1 MPQHLSLSS
10 LASFASAVGSPCHA
24 SPLWAHRQDRAHGQ
38 KSKHPE
44 LPCRW
49 KKSPVRP
56 GDRWQRRHDSPAAQP
71 AWDSRRCAVSH
82 APRPV
87 PVFLFAKPRPAW
99 ATGEGD
105 RRIAACIADIR
116 SLDGLIPVQLLGKA
130 SVVDHAMARVGH
142 YDAQDRAAKRYERNE
157 RMPNPEERRAQLWL
171 GELLNEPGMMEAL
184 KRYVLRKYPRSSV
197 GEKFKD
203 IRQMALLDAWR
214 RIDRAIAR
222 GGEVQFGNE
231 EGLDDLD
238 LQGPRD
244 VDRVFGKAMRENDK
258 DAFKRMAKT
267 LIFNQIGYKGA
278 DLTRKETQET
288 IQTVPLDPAT
298 VGNTS
303 PRRNENLAPNDYSEP
318 DKLSGRKVDP
328 KIDPDLSNPDTA
340 EDVTERENNQIEGE
354 RLKQSWLNWLQN
366 IHDRTT
372 DANHKRRLKACIEFE
387 KLAFVDD
394 GEVRINNGIRGPEDD
409 DPYLYHAILGRT
421 HGARQEL
428 AEKHGIS
435 ISYFEKE
442 LRLMRKKYWPAWVAS
457 VREEMQ

>member
-1 MPQHLSLSS
+1 MSQNLSVY
-10 LASFASAVGSPCHA
+10 APVSFASGVGGLRPVEPA
-24 SPLWAHRQDRAHGQ
+24 QEHRPDREYVQ
-38 KSKHPE
+38 KSQHLA
-44 LPCRW
+44 LPPW
-49 KKSPVRP
+49 LKKSPARP
-56 GDRWQRRHDSPAAQP
+56 GERWQLRRDSPAVQP

-87 PVFLFAKPRPAW
+87 PVFLFVKPRLART
-99 ATGEGD
+99 AGEGD
-105 RRIAACIADIR
+105 RRIADPIADIR
-116 SLDGLIPVQLLGKA
+116 SLAGLIPVPLLGKA

-214 RIDRAIAR
+214 RIARAIEH
-222 GGEVQFGNE
+222 GSEGPSGNE
-231 EGLDDLD
+231 EDLN
-238 LQGPRD
+238 
-244 VDRVFGKAMRENDK
+244 VDRVLGRAMHENDK

-278 DLTRKETQET
+278 DLTRKETQES

-298 VGNTS
+298 VGTAS
-303 PRRNENLAPNDYSEP
+303 PRRNENLAPYDYAEP
-318 DKLSGRKVDP
+318 DKRSGGQVDP

-340 EDVTERENNQIEGE
+340 EDVAERENNQIEGE

-366 IHDRTT
+366 IHDCTT

-387 KLAFVDD
+387 NLALVDD
-394 GEVRINNGIRGPEDD
+394 GEVCINNRMRGPEDD

-457 VREEMQ
+457 VREEMK

>member
-1 MPQHLSLSS
+1 
-10 LASFASAVGSPCHA
+10 
-24 SPLWAHRQDRAHGQ
+24 
-38 KSKHPE
+38 
-44 LPCRW
+44 
-49 KKSPVRP
+49 
-56 GDRWQRRHDSPAAQP
+56 
-71 AWDSRRCAVSH
+71 
-82 APRPV
+82 
-87 PVFLFAKPRPAW
+87 
-99 ATGEGD
+99 
-105 RRIAACIADIR
+105 
-116 SLDGLIPVQLLGKA
+116 
-130 SVVDHAMARVGH
+130 
-142 YDAQDRAAKRYERNE
+142 
-157 RMPNPEERRAQLWL
+157 
-171 GELLNEPGMMEAL
+171 
-184 KRYVLRKYPRSSV
+184 
-197 GEKFKD
+197 
-203 IRQMALLDAWR
+203 MALLDAWR